1 MVQFEILRRAT
12 PQNDLDAPRCHPE
25 RSAGSVFSPADGI
38 TARWRISFDKVLN
51 DYQISFA
58 ANVLLFV
65 LPVLTT
71 EHPLV
76 KLRVLE

>member
-1 MVQFEILRRAT
+1 MTLMH
-12 PQNDLDAPRCHPE
+12 LDAIL
-25 RSAGSVFSPADGI
+25 SAAQDLFFSPADGI

-71 EHPLV
+71 ERPLV